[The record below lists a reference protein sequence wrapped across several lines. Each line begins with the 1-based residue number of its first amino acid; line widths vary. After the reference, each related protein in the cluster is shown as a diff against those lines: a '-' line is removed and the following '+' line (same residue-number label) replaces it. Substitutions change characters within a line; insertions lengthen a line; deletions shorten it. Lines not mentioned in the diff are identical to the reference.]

1 MMTAR
6 VKVSNPSGLH
16 ARPAAT
22 LVKAAA
28 AFHSQ
33 ITVENLTSGSAP
45 ANAKSLLAVLGCGI
59 SCGHRIRIVV
69 DGEDEVAAL
78 ASLKSLAR
86 GGFGERVDQ

>member
-1 MMTAR
+1 MLPAR
-6 VKVSNPSGLH
+6 VKVRNPSGLH

-28 AFHSQ
+28 VFRSQ
-33 ITVENLTSGSAP
+33 ITIENLTRGSAP

-59 SCGHRIRIVV
+59 SLGHRIRIVA
-69 DGEDEVAAL
+69 DGEDEAVALESL
-78 ASLKSLAR
+78 ASLAR